1 MNFNSVTH
9 PCVGIDV
16 LTDVWV
22 DVKIVVTSNIGVEVL
37 TDAKT
42 GVLIMTTVL

>member
-1 MNFNSVTH
+1 M
-9 PCVGIDV
+9 GIDV
-16 LTDVWV
+16 LTDVLI
-22 DVKIVVTSNIGVEVL
+22 DVKIVVASNIGVEVL